1 MRWVILS
8 LLATGLAGCV
18 QDRGYYDGGSRGGYY
33 DPPRSYPQS
42 RYNDDQCAF
51 RTRRGTVAGYKPEGK
66 NRCCI
71 NTREGE
77 SCQRLD

>member
-18 QDRGYYDGGSRGGYY
+18 QDGGYYDGPRGGY
-33 DPPRSYPQS
+33 DTPRSYPQS
-42 RYNDDQCAF
+42 RWNDDQCPF
-51 RTRRGTVAGYKPEGK
+51 RTRRGTIAGYKPEGK